1 MITEFLLTPVCAVTA
16 EDTLPNA
23 ALWIKGGQIAGCFA
37 EGELP
42 AETAHLPRIDG
53 KEYFAVPGFIDLHIH
68 GYAGF
73 GPELADPQ
81 ALLNMSVALLQ
92 TGVTAFCPTLYCAKP
107 AEMERLLKKLVPAV
121 GKETGA
127 RILGFHLEGP
137 FISPK
142 KPGVMKPQDIAPADL
157 SAFTRLYDAAEG
169 HMAAVT
175 LAPEVPGIEPIVAFA
190 NQHAIRLQAGH
201 THATYDEFLL
211 GAARGVTHVT
221 HLFNA
226 MSPFTH
232 REPGAAG
239 AALMHP
245 GISCEIIADGVHVH
259 PDVVAFLRTVK
270 PVENIVAVTD
280 ALLPTGQEKGPFIA
294 NGEEVIFDGGVWKRK
309 TDRVIAG
316 SALTM
321 ARAFKNLVDYGFTL
335 PQAVQATSANA
346 ARLSGLTQQGRLK
359 EGARA
364 DIVLLNSRFEPVQVF
379 LNGEQIKNG
388 FTS

>member
-16 EDTLPNA
+16 QDTLPNA
-23 ALWIKGGQIAGCFA
+23 TLWIKDGHIAGCFA
-37 EGELP
+37 EGAVP
-42 AETAHLPRIDG
+42 PETNHLPHVDG
-53 KEYFAVPGFIDLHIH
+53 KGCFAVPGFVDLHIH
-68 GYAGF
+68 GYGGF

-81 ALLNMSVALLQ
+81 ALLNMSAALLQ
-92 TGVTAFCPTLYCAKP
+92 NGVTAFCPTLYCAKP
-107 AEMERLLKKLVPAV
+107 AEMETLLKNLVPAV

-127 RILGFHLEGP
+127 KILGFHLEGP

-157 SAFTRLYDAAEG
+157 PAFTRLYDAAEG
-169 HMAAVT
+169 HLAAVT
-175 LAPEVPGIEPIVAFA
+175 LAPELPGIEPVITFA
-190 NQHAIRLQAGH
+190 KQHGIRVQAGH
-201 THATYDEFLL
+201 TNATYDEFLL

-226 MSPFTH
+226 MSPFNH

-280 ALLPTGQEKGPFIA
+280 ALLPTQQTQGPFVA

-321 ARAFKNLVDYGFTL
+321 ARAFKNLVEDGFTL
-335 PQAVQATSANA
+335 PQAVQATSTNA
-346 ARLSGLTQQGRLK
+346 SRLSGRPHEGRL
-359 EGARA
+359 ETGARA
-364 DIVLLNSRFEPVQVF
+364 DLVLLNTHFEPVQVF
-379 LNGEQIKNG
+379 LNGQPARAD
-388 FTS
+388 F